1 MIYRTAEMQKERDR
15 ITDLL
20 KAGRTKE
27 IPTYMD
33 DLKNQIID
41 HAKPEVRDMILYQV
55 NKQEEIAN
63 KHRRTQESIDSESL
77 VTDSVLKSD

>member
-1 MIYRTAEMQKERDR
+1 MPWGLDKNSIEGIVTQKGYDLRTTKRRCEMIYRTAEMQKERDR

-33 DLKNQIID
+33 DLKN
-41 HAKPEVRDMILYQV
+41 
-55 NKQEEIAN
+55 
-63 KHRRTQESIDSESL
+63 
-77 VTDSVLKSD
+77 